1 MNVSVRLSVHI
12 TYLYNYL
19 HLQITKPSHPLY
31 LLVIHISFSNTSGD
45 MVQDASFI
53 NIVTSTPSSTPLP
66 EPRPE
71 YQQTTFSALANESA
85 TTNKE
90 FISKKRLFDC
100 EDSKRLFKENDL
112 EERRLY
118 DSSSDC
124 DDFDWN
130 LDNVSDT
137 TDGSHQEGDASDLA
151 DLSIYEYFQK
161 YHTLDDLG
169 SEYCLENANNES
181 TEQVIVEGET
191 ATLPE
196 HTGNTRR
203 INISIQVVD
212 DKVKECL
219 EPIIS
224 KAEMRATNKR
234 RKERGLEYTRP
245 DGVIVR
251 ARELRPPCNCK
262 RKCSEKYPDSIRSRL
277 LEQLSSV
284 KLSGQNQFLA
294 NHMVVSKT
302 AIP

>member
-1 MNVSVRLSVHI
+1 
-12 TYLYNYL
+12 
-19 HLQITKPSHPLY
+19 
-31 LLVIHISFSNTSGD
+31 

-124 DDFDWN
+124 DDSDWN
-130 LDNVSDT
+130 LDKVSDT
-137 TDGSHQEGDASDLA
+137 TDGSDQEGDASDLA

-181 TEQVIVEGET
+181 TEQVIVEGELVFFLYIT
-191 ATLPE
+191 K
-196 HTGNTRR
+196 HIR
-203 INISIQVVD
+203 IQV
-212 DKVKECL
+212 
-219 EPIIS
+219 IYSMQTI
-224 KAEMRATNKR
+224 
-234 RKERGLEYTRP
+234 KERQQRFQN
-245 DGVIVR
+245 I
-251 ARELRPPCNCK
+251 RETLGG
-262 RKCSEKYPDSIRSRL
+262 S
-277 LEQLSSV
+277 
-284 KLSGQNQFLA
+284 
-294 NHMVVSKT
+294 T
-302 AIP
+302 